1 MTFTQN
7 SISMGFGPRRYA
19 MTRRRFW
26 HGARL
31 GLLLTGIAACSSE
44 KLVIPNYNQP
54 TTEGLGKDPKAVQ
67 LLASGVL
74 DGERDAM
81 IGMIRDFGIF
91 GREAY
96 NYFAT
101 DGR

>member
-1 MTFTQN
+1 
-7 SISMGFGPRRYA
+7 

-44 KLVIPNYNQP
+44 RLVIPNYNQP
-54 TTEGLGKDPKAVQ
+54 TTEGVSKDPKGVQ
-67 LLASGVL
+67 LLASGIL
-74 DGERDAM
+74 AGTRNNMAGMNRDW
-81 IGMIRDFGIF
+81 GVF

-101 DGR
+101 DGRFCG